1 VAAPGLRGGRRL
13 VVPPGALGH
22 DFSVDVASR
31 MIDHEVAV
39 GRDGVKEL
47 RHDRVR
53 LLRTR
58 DQVQDSHHEDRDWLA
73 EVE

>member
-1 VAAPGLRGGRRL
+1 
-13 VVPPGALGH
+13 
-22 DFSVDVASR
+22 